1 LNFNT
6 GICTN
11 NDLNLNGAITLHG
24 IKFVVFKFLPEEAK
38 RYLLGI
44 FNEIMSTGKIPESWL
59 RTKVVPIL
67 NLRKDPELSDSYRP
81 ISLLPCTRKLLE
93 KMLYPSGLK
102 IMTYCC
108 LAIIV
113 FEKAGR
119 RRIV

>member
-1 LNFNT
+1 
-6 GICTN
+6 
-11 NDLNLNGAITLHG
+11 
-24 IKFVVFKFLPEEAK
+24 VFKFLPEEAK

-44 FNEIMSTGKIPESWL
+44 FNEIMNIGNIPERWL

-67 NLRKDPELSDSYRP
+67 SPRKDPELLDSYRP
-81 ISLLPCTRKLLE
+81 ISLLPCARKLLK

-102 IMTYCC
+102 TMTYCG